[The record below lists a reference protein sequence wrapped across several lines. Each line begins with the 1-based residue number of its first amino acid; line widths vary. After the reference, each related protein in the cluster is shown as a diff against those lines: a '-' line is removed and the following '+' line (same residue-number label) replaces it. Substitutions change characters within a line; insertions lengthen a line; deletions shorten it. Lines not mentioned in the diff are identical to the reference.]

1 MKRKYIEGLVSV
13 IIPVYNATRFLP
25 MALDSVIGQTYKKI
39 EIVLVNDCS
48 KDNSEEIIRQYQ
60 RRHDNIIYFSQEY
73 NQGAGAARNKAL
85 ELAQGQFVAFLDSDD
100 MWYPDKL
107 ERQLTV
113 MKAKGSP
120 FCYAA
125 IEMIDETGKQLKGKR
140 AIKESC
146 DYSYLLKNTII
157 ATSSV
162 LIDREAVGD
171 LRMSLRRGGQ
181 DYATWLTL
189 LNTGIIACGINE
201 TLVKYRVVKGSLS
214 SNKLKSIK
222 QVWEIQRENGIGVFS
237 AAVNVMCFCL
247 HALRKYIR

>member
-13 IIPVYNATRFLP
+13 IIPVYNAARFLP
-25 MALDSVIGQTYKKI
+25 VALDSVIGQTYKKI

-100 MWYPDKL
+100 MWYPDKI
-107 ERQLTV
+107 ERQLKL
-113 MKAKGSP
+113 MKEKGRP

-125 IEMIDETGKQLKGKR
+125 IEMIDEAGKQLKGKR

-146 DYSYLLKNTII
+146 DYNYLLRNTII

-162 LIDREAVGD
+162 VIDRRVLGD
-171 LRMSLRRGGQ
+171 FRMSLRRGHE

-189 LNTGIIACGINE
+189 FSTGIIACGINE
-201 TLVKYRVVKGSLS
+201 TLVKYRRVNGSLS
-214 SNKLKSIK
+214 SNKLKSVK
-222 QVWEIQRENGIGVFS
+222 WVWEIQRERGIGVWS
-237 AAVNVMCFCL
+237 AGVNVLWFCFN
-247 HALRKYIR
+247 ATKKYFF